1 MSMNTLSYPGDYS
14 KKKKSCVL
22 NFSVI
27 CYLSNSANVVKKYL
41 TQRNYK
47 LVAQKKDCTLFGSSA
62 MYKSFEDE
70 TRFLTYQCIN
80 ISRLRMSI
88 EHY

>member
-1 MSMNTLSYPGDYS
+1 MSMNLLSYPGDYS
-14 KKKKSCVL
+14 KKNSFSRVL

-27 CYLSNSANVVKKYL
+27 CYLSISANVVKKYL

-70 TRFLTYQCIN
+70 TRFLSYLYAYIY
-80 ISRLRMSI
+80 LV
-88 EHY
+88 YG